1 MALSKDLETVIQIRL
16 PFFLHQL
23 HGFLLLLIPF
33 LLGYIPFIAYK
44 ESYNGSRI
52 FEFMQFEVFGIALCG
67 ILVVKDVMV
76 QPLYQWDAFGRGK
89 EIFRHDIAELVIR
102 NVFNIIVC
110 NVGNLAESVI
120 LA

>member
-1 MALSKDLETVIQIRL
+1 MGFGKNAKTLIQIRL

-44 ESYNGSRI
+44 ESCNGSRI
-52 FEFMQFEVFGIALCG
+52 LEFMQLEVFGIALCG
-67 ILVVKDVMV
+67 ILIVKDVMV
-76 QPLYQWDAFGRGK
+76 QPLYQWDAFGRGE